1 MIVSFYN
8 RGMGRYEVE
17 MMRDGKTI
25 RRAEVRAGSDV
36 EAANVWGSVI
46 VPTGREPTSGEW
58 LRVTQV
64 SRTSWFQ
71 IDRTN
76 SLIL

>member
-1 MIVSFYN
+1 
-8 RGMGRYEVE
+8 MGSYTVE
-17 MMRDGKTI
+17 AVRDGKAI
-25 RRAEVRAGSDV
+25 RRTEVQAGSDV
-36 EAANVWGSVI
+36 EAANVWGPVK

-71 IDRTN
+71 TESVNER
-76 SLIL
+76 LR